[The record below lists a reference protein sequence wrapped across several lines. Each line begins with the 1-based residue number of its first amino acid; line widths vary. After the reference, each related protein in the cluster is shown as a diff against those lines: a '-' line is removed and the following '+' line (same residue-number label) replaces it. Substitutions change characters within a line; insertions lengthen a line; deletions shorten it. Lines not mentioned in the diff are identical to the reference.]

1 MLPATLSRPARAR
14 MRPEL
19 ETQLLNCRNL
29 PSPPGVALRII
40 ELVQKNRNIKLVGNE
55 FAPVPRRDQL
65 VLPRGG
71 KHFSEMVD
79 RAIIPQ
85 IEGI

>member
-40 ELVQKNRNIKLVGNE
+40 ELAQDPDVVMATAADTIGLDAAPAGVQR
-55 FAPVPRRDQL
+55 
-65 VLPRGG
+65 
-71 KHFSEMVD
+71 
-79 RAIIPQ
+79 
-85 IEGI
+85 